1 MKSSSLFSRGIKQRL
16 WIAFCLMSVIP
27 ILICLNFIFPSLF
40 VSFSAKTNLTVVLAV
55 MSFLALLGL
64 FIARQIVLPF
74 AALSRDAQKI
84 SEGDIERRVEVA
96 GNDEIGRLGMALN
109 QLSSKIRD
117 TMSELEDYGTKTAQI
132 NLEIQKR
139 VVVMSNLLQITS
151 LISQNEKLD
160 NIMQICVEKLK
171 GLADS
176 ALSFVF
182 FLEDGR
188 FSLKAQCGLKADIDN
203 QVYFAQGYPALSDVF
218 KSAEGSVLR
227 VDKGDLSHQKFVSLL
242 GAKSLLCL
250 PLFLENRPKAV
261 MGIGSA
267 IDDYEYNRDHREL
280 LDIFGKQA
288 SVAIENDYLLEK
300 VRNLEIRDELTGVYN
315 ERFIRGYLDD
325 EIKRSIIYQRPCSF
339 VLLRVMDP
347 DFYRKIRGEQS
358 LSGALKKI
366 AASLSSAFTGIE
378 RLSRFGECGFAVV
391 LPEKNKRQ
399 AQRIG
404 DELRKKAED
413 LFKDEPA
420 ESRLR
425 VAVSVAENP
434 IDGVS
439 SQELIAY
446 AQSCFKVSD

>member
-16 WIAFCLMSVIP
+16 WTAVCLMSVIP

-40 VSFSAKTNLTVVLAV
+40 VSFTAKTNLFIILAV
-55 MSFLALLGL
+55 MSFLALLG
-64 FIARQIVLPF
+64 FILARQIVLPVV
-74 AALSRDAQKI
+74 ALSRDAQKI
-84 SEGDIERRVEVA
+84 SEGDIERRVEVS

-139 VVVMSNLLQITS
+139 IVVMSNLLQITT
-151 LISQNEKLD
+151 LISQNELLD
-160 NIMQICVEKLK
+160 NIMQVCAEKLK

-188 FSLKAQCGLKADIDN
+188 FSLKAQCGLAADIDN
-203 QVYFAQGYPALSDVF
+203 QVYFSQGYPALSDVF
-218 KSAEGSVLR
+218 KSGDASILR
-227 VDKGDLSHQKFVSLL
+227 IDKGDPRHQKFVSLL

-250 PLFLENRPKAV
+250 PIFLENRPKAV
-261 MGIGSA
+261 IGIGSA
-267 IDDYEYNRDHREL
+267 IEGYEYNRDHREL

-300 VRNLEIRDELTGVYN
+300 VRNLEIRDELTGLYN

-339 VLLRVMDP
+339 ILLRIMEP
-347 DFYRKIRGEQS
+347 DLYRKTQGEPALAGS
-358 LSGALKKI
+358 LKKI
-366 AASLSSAFTGIE
+366 AGALSSAFTGIE

-391 LPEKNKRQ
+391 IPEKNKRQ

-413 LFKDEPA
+413 LFKDLPSEN
-420 ESRLR
+420 RLR
-425 VAVSVAENP
+425 AAVSVAENP
-434 IDGVS
+434 IDGVT
-439 SQELIAY
+439 SQELIGY

>member
-16 WIAFCLMSVIP
+16 LTAVCLMSVIP

-40 VSFSAKTNLTVVLAV
+40 VSFTAKTNLFIILAV
-55 MSFLALLGL
+55 MSFLALLG
-64 FIARQIVLPF
+64 FILARQIVLPVV
-74 AALSRDAQKI
+74 ALSLDAQKI
-84 SEGDIERRVEVA
+84 SEGDIERRVEVS

-117 TMSELEDYGTKTAQI
+117 TVAELEDYGTKTAQI

-139 VVVMSNLLQITS
+139 IVVMSNLLQITT
-151 LISQNEKLD
+151 LISQNELLD

-188 FSLKAQCGLKADIDN
+188 FSLKAQCGLAADIDN
-203 QVYFAQGYPALSDVF
+203 QVYFSQGYPALSDVF
-218 KSAEGSVLR
+218 KSRDVSILR
-227 VDKGDLSHQKFVSLL
+227 IDKGDPRHQKFVSLL

-250 PLFLENRPKAV
+250 PIFLENRPKAV
-261 MGIGSA
+261 IGIGSA
-267 IDDYEYNRDHREL
+267 IEDYEYNRDHREL

-300 VRNLEIRDELTGVYN
+300 VRNLEIRDELTGLYN

-339 VLLRVMDP
+339 ILLRIMDP
-347 DFYRKIRGEQS
+347 DLYRKTQGEPAM
-358 LSGALKKI
+358 SGSLKKI
-366 AASLSSAFTGIE
+366 AGALSSAFTGIE

-391 LPEKNKRQ
+391 IPEKNKRQ

-413 LFKDEPA
+413 LFKDLPSEN
-420 ESRLR
+420 RLR

-439 SQELIAY
+439 SQELIGY

>member
-16 WIAFCLMSVIP
+16 WTAVCLMSVIP
-27 ILICLNFIFPSLF
+27 ILICLNFIFPSIF
-40 VSFSAKTNLTVVLAV
+40 VSFTAKTNLFIILAV
-55 MSFLALLGL
+55 MSFLALLG
-64 FIARQIVLPF
+64 FILARQIVLPVI
-74 AALSRDAQKI
+74 ALSRDAQKI
-84 SEGDIERRVEVA
+84 SEGDIERRVEVS

-117 TMSELEDYGTKTAQI
+117 TMSELEDYGTMTAQI

-139 VVVMSNLLQITS
+139 IVVMANLLQITT

-160 NIMQICVEKLK
+160 NIMQVCAEKLK

-188 FSLKAQCGLKADIDN
+188 FSLKAQCGLAADIDN
-203 QVYFAQGYPALSDVF
+203 QVYFSQGYPALSDVF
-218 KSAEGSVLR
+218 KSGDVSILR
-227 VDKGDLSHQKFVSLL
+227 IDKGDPRHQKFVSLL

-250 PLFLENRPKAV
+250 PIFRENRPKAV
-261 MGIGSA
+261 IGIGSA
-267 IDDYEYNRDHREL
+267 IEGYEYNRDHREL

-300 VRNLEIRDELTGVYN
+300 VRNLEIRDELTGLYN

-339 VLLRVMDP
+339 ILLRIMEP
-347 DFYRKIRGEQS
+347 DLYRKTQGEPALAGS
-358 LSGALKKI
+358 LKKI
-366 AASLSSAFTGIE
+366 AGALSSAFTGIE

-391 LPEKNKRQ
+391 IPEKNKRQ

-413 LFKDEPA
+413 LFKDYPSET
-420 ESRLR
+420 RLR
-425 VAVSVAENP
+425 AAVSVAENP
-434 IDGVS
+434 IDGVT
-439 SQELIAY
+439 SQELIGY

>member
-16 WIAFCLMSVIP
+16 FAAVCLMSIIP

-40 VSFSAKTNLTVVLAV
+40 ISFTAKTNLAV
-55 MSFLALLGL
+55 ILPAMVFIALLG
-64 FIARQIVLPF
+64 FILARQIVEPV
-74 AALSRDAQKI
+74 AALSRDAQKM
-84 SEGDIERRVEVA
+84 SEGDTELRVEVS
-96 GNDEIGRLGMALN
+96 GNDEIGRLGTALN

-139 VVVMSNLLQITS
+139 IVVMSHLLQITT

-160 NIMQICVEKLK
+160 NIMQVCVEKLK
-171 GLADS
+171 GLEDS

-188 FSLKAQCGLKADIDN
+188 FSLKAQCGLAADIDN
-203 QVYFAQGYPALSDVF
+203 QVYFSQGYPALADVF
-218 KSAEGSVLR
+218 KSGNASVLR
-227 VDKGDLSHQKFVSLL
+227 IDKGEPQHQKFVSLL
-242 GAKSLLCL
+242 GAKILLCL
-250 PLFLENRPKAV
+250 PIFLEGRPKAV
-261 MGIGSA
+261 LGIGSA

-300 VRNLEIRDELTGVYN
+300 VRNLEIRDELTGLYN

-339 VLLRVMDP
+339 ILLRIMAP
-347 DFYRKIRGEQS
+347 ALYRETRGEPAFGQ
-358 LSGALKKI
+358 ALKSI
-366 AASLSSAFTGIE
+366 SVCLNSAFTGIE

-391 LPEKNKRQ
+391 IPEKNKRQ
-399 AQRIG
+399 AQRIA

-413 LFKDEPA
+413 LFKDFPA
-420 ESRLR
+420 ENRLR
-425 VAVSVAENP
+425 AAVSVAENP
-434 IDGVS
+434 IDGVT

>member
-40 VSFSAKTNLTVVLAV
+40 VSFSAKTNLMVVLGV
-55 MSFLALLGL
+55 MSFLALLGFFL
-64 FIARQIVLPF
+64 ARQIVFPF

-84 SEGDIERRVEVA
+84 SEGDIERRVEVS

-160 NIMQICVEKLK
+160 NIMQICAEKLK

-218 KSAEGSVLR
+218 KSVDASVLR
-227 VDKGDLSHQKFVSLL
+227 IDKGDLQHQKFVSLL

-288 SVAIENDYLLEK
+288 AVAIENDYLLEK
-300 VRNLEIRDELTGVYN
+300 VRNLEIRDELTGLYN

-339 VLLRVMDP
+339 VLLRVMEP
-347 DFYRKIRGEQS
+347 ELYLKIHGEQP
-358 LSGALKKI
+358 LYAALKKI
-366 AASLSSAFTGIE
+366 AAALSSAFTGIE

-391 LPEKNKRQ
+391 IPEKNKRQ

-439 SQELIAY
+439 SRELIAY